1 MTPTSEFLSVLHTGP
16 LLAGD
21 VIVVLCG
28 EDAEARVR
36 TGYGLLQQGAAPR
49 LLLSGGRSEPP
60 AILGAH
66 AMAAKLVGM
75 GLAPDRVLLETE
87 SQHTAEQAAN
97 VLRLATGEEWGRL
110 LLVASAYHLPR
121 AFLTFVRALGQAAVP
136 VPGGDGE
143 GETQLLT
150 DRIHILPVAAYAPW
164 GQCPPGRDRTRRE
177 LARVDWCKVATYGDD
192 VATVEEGL
200 AYLERW
206 EGR

>member
-1 MTPTSEFLSVLHTGP
+1 MTPTAEFLSILHTGP

-21 VIVVLCG
+21 AIVVLCG

-121 AFLTFVRALGQAAVP
+121 AFLTFVRALARAS
-136 VPGGDGE
+136 
-143 GETQLLT
+143 LT
-150 DRIHILPVAAYAPW
+150 DRIHLLPVAAYAPW

-206 EGR
+206 EGK

>member
-21 VIVVLCG
+21 VVVVLCG

-36 TGYGLLQQGAAPR
+36 TGYGLIQQGAAPR

-60 AILGAH
+60 AILSATD
-66 AMAAKLVGM
+66 MAAKLVGM

-87 SQHTAEQAAN
+87 SQHTAEQAAR
-97 VLRLATGEEWGRL
+97 VVAMATAEEWGRL

-121 AFLTFVRALGQAAVP
+121 AFLTFVRAI
-136 VPGGDGE
+136 GE
-143 GETQLLT
+143 RPIQL
-150 DRIHILPVAAYAPW
+150 LPVAAYAPW

-192 VATVEEGL
+192 VATAEEGL